1 DAYVVSKVYSPHPWR
16 SMFDDVPEDQRI
28 DYDYDE
34 RINYGGIF
42 GQLEY
47 SIENFSA
54 FVQGAVSSQ
63 SHVRW
68 DRFQY
73 TKENEKSETVTNT
86 GYNIKGGASYKINNH
101 AIYANAGHYSR
112 QPFHDNIY
120 LNYGNEVNP
129 LTKNEKILGLELG
142 YAYTSRVFS
151 ANLNLYRTSW
161 KDRVTTNSVL
171 DPVTDILTYEQNSG
185 VHQLHSGVEV
195 DFIVRPTDKLDVKGF
210 ASFGDWKYDDAV
222 HRNIYDESQNLIS
235 TTTDDIKGGKVG
247 DAAQTNL

>member
-1 DAYVVSKVYSPHPWR
+1 NQNIADGIGSFGNEGYALRSSVNNHQWYGLVSNLNYEINDNWSLNTGLDVRSYTGTHYRRLSNLLGLEGWEVGAGDNVQMPDAYVVSKVYSPHPWR

-101 AIYANAGHYSR
+101 AIYA
-112 QPFHDNIY
+112 
-120 LNYGNEVNP
+120 
-129 LTKNEKILGLELG
+129 
-142 YAYTSRVFS
+142 
-151 ANLNLYRTSW
+151 
-161 KDRVTTNSVL
+161 
-171 DPVTDILTYEQNSG
+171 
-185 VHQLHSGVEV
+185 
-195 DFIVRPTDKLDVKGF
+195 
-210 ASFGDWKYDDAV
+210 
-222 HRNIYDESQNLIS
+222 
-235 TTTDDIKGGKVG
+235 
-247 DAAQTNL
+247 